1 MINLRR
7 ILRIILMRR
16 AKTYPV
22 LIALAIFTS
31 PKTLTMIYLT
41 IPERSSKRRTDPYF
55 QVTK

>member
-7 ILRIILMRR
+7 ILRIILLKR
-16 AKTYPV
+16 ARTYPV

-31 PKTLTMIYLT
+31 LKTLTMRYLT
-41 IPERSSKRRTDPYF
+41 IPKRSSKRRIDPYF